1 MATHIWRKV
10 KSGTLSARVFSAY
23 LALVLAV
30 AVIGPGLAVYGSEGS
45 APAAQ
50 PEELVVS
57 ADEVAEVEPEPVVE
71 SDSAIEPQSPVDP
84 EPAVVPAPAIVE
96 MPPAVAEPSVE
107 IMNTASVVTPPAV
120 LVPLA
125 LSSDPSGLGI
135 VPTLVEGNPDLTA
148 GGVRVNPPFTDAV
161 AIPGHPGMFVTVTV
175 ASTDDGQVFSFSSD
189 VPVVRVVAKGG
200 NVGANI
206 YEYAPAVYGDSSL
219 HAPVNPSGKYADLSH
234 IDFYFGAIPE
244 EPEAG
249 DLIVY
254 KFHDLDEDG
263 VYDDGEPML
272 EDWEFTLTQSTPPI
286 VDVSA
291 IALIGSG
298 LTDVDGELL
307 FSALEP
313 GDYAVTETLKAG
325 WTNTTPLSQD
335 VTVVDGQTAELWFG
349 NIEDFVP
356 YTDGEIIVHKFHD
369 LDEDGVYDDGEPML
383 EGWEFTLSESS
394 IIGFNV
400 SAVVDSGLT
409 DAAGELLFD
418 ELPLGDYT
426 VTETL
431 QDGWFNTT
439 PLSQDVTVV
448 EEETAHLWFGNA
460 QVPEDP
466 KGDLVVYKFHDLDE
480 DGVYDDGEPML
491 EGWEFAI
498 EVEGV
503 EMIGLV
509 DVGLTDADGELLFG
523 SLDPGEY
530 MVTEVL
536 QEGWANTTPLTQGV
550 TVVDGQ
556 TAQLWFGNI
565 EIPEEPEGDLVVY
578 KFHDLDED
586 GVHDEGE
593 PMLKDWE
600 FTLTQSTPPPIV
612 DASAIALIG
621 SGLTDAHGEL
631 FFSSLD
637 PGTYTVTEVLQE
649 GWANTTPLTQ
659 GVTVVDGQTA
669 QLWFGNI
676 EDFVPFTELDLAITK
691 TVDKPTAKPGEL
703 LTYTLTYWNT
713 SDVVAY
719 DFAITDDFD
728 QRYVTV
734 VNAAGGTVADGK
746 IVWSLA
752 GPLAQADGKQTITYT
767 ARVIATMPVGT
778 TNIDNVVVIEHPDDS
793 DPTNNTDRAR
803 TVVKIVRDEEPFL
816 PFTGGEY
823 LLLIGLAAVA
833 ATAGAVLRLR
843 DRTAA

>member
-383 EGWEFTLSESS
+383 EGWEF
-394 IIGFNV
+394 
-400 SAVVDSGLT
+400 
-409 DAAGELLFD
+409 
-418 ELPLGDYT
+418 
-426 VTETL
+426 
-431 QDGWFNTT
+431 
-439 PLSQDVTVV
+439 
-448 EEETAHLWFGNA
+448 
-460 QVPEDP
+460 
-466 KGDLVVYKFHDLDE
+466 
-480 DGVYDDGEPML
+480 
-491 EGWEFAI
+491 AI